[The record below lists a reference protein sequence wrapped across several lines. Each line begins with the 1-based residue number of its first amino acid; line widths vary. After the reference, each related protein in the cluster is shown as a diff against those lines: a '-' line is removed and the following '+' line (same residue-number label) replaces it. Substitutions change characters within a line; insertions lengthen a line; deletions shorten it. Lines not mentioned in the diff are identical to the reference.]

1 MNKTENKRVNV
12 NLSMNVKTHE
22 SLKRMAIK
30 NGKSVSGLVSTWTQ
44 EKEQFYQELPP
55 IILSQ
60 DTFERLEQYA
70 YENHTTPTQAL
81 TDMVWKAKVKN
92 ANIRGQMSF

>member
-1 MNKTENKRVNV
+1 MDKTKEKRVNV
-12 NLSMNVKTHE
+12 NLSMTVSIRE
-22 SLKRMAIK
+22 SLKLLAIK
-30 NGKSVSGLVSTWTQ
+30 NGKSVSALVSTWTR
-44 EKEQFYQELPP
+44 EKEQALQERPP
-55 IILSQ
+55 IILSH
-60 DTFERLEQYA
+60 DTLERLEQFA

>member
-1 MNKTENKRVNV
+1 MDKAKDKRINV
-12 NLSMNVKTHE
+12 NLSMTVRSHE
-22 SLKRMAIK
+22 ILKQLAIK
-30 NGKSVSGLVSTWTQ
+30 NGKSVSGLVSGWAL
-44 EKEQFYQELPP
+44 EKEQAIQERPP
-55 IILSQ
+55 ILLSP
-60 DTFERLEQYA
+60 DTFERLEQFA